1 MIDFY
6 DYFLGADDVFQARK
20 DTAFSKTRLAAQ
32 CKWLN
37 LQLSYTK
44 VQTRLVNADFFS
56 DHRLAQIGTD

>member
-1 MIDFY
+1 MIDFD
-6 DYFLGADDVFQARK
+6 DYFLGAYDVFQARK

-44 VQTRLVNADFFS
+44 VQTRLVTAE
-56 DHRLAQIGTD
+56 QTKP